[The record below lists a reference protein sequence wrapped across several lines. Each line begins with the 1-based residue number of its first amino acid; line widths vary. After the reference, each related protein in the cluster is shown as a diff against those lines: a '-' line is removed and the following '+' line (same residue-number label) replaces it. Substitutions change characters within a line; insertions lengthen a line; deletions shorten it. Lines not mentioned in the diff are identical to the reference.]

1 MTLNPILL
9 QSCARARLFSL
20 ALLLP
25 MVGLAQYSSPMRDV
39 ENPAHSPY
47 RFSGH
52 VTVPAG
58 QAQGSSGDIPVP
70 PGKRIVIEQISMS
83 CDNVSVASM
92 SLLVPWQ
99 LTPQITSFFRLQLP
113 VTQGTPDAFGFTKYF
128 STQSVRLYADLGAAG
143 IQGLLI
149 LSANTASPVSCDLSL
164 SGYTINVP

>member
-58 QAQGSSGDIPVP
+58 QAQGSSGEILVP

-83 CDNVSVASM
+83 CYVSVASM
-92 SLLVPWQ
+92 TLYVPW
-99 LTPQITSFFRLQLP
+99 LSSPQNTSFFRLELP

-128 STQSVRLYADLGAAG
+128 STQSVRLYADLGATG
-143 IQGLLI
+143 MQGVLT